1 MYLKPI
7 SFHMEEY
14 KEFFEDPAN
23 DLVKQL
29 EIKLHRGESFY
40 FDVEDYEL
48 IIDHYLM
55 EDDLEK
61 CLLVLQNAM
70 EQHPNTISLSLRQ
83 VQFLI
88 SKNNTEKALRI
99 LKEVEAIDPYNRDIY
114 RTRGDIYSQLQ
125 YYHEAIK
132 EYQKA
137 IDDTEEN
144 LDEIYSNIAYEY
156 ENLHNYDKALEYL
169 KKAIDFNP
177 ENETALFELSFCAEM
192 AEKPQVVVD
201 YLLKYLDRLPYSK
214 AGWFNLGLAY
224 SSLLD
229 HEKAID
235 AYDFVIAIDET
246 FSTAYFNKG
255 NALAT
260 LERYDEALKAYR
272 ETLAFEAPE
281 GLTYYYIGECYEK
294 MNEPERAEEYYRL
307 AIDADPAASDAR
319 VGLGCI
325 LSERGRH
332 SDAITLFKE
341 AIEQTPGDS
350 ETWYLLADE
359 YMETGEIEM
368 AKDGYEKSLSFDVT
382 NPDVWLDYSNA
393 FAEESNYDRAIEILI
408 KGYDNHKESVD
419 FKYRLFDYYLNNHLD
434 DAAFSI
440 LAEALSQDF
449 ASLKQIFEY
458 TPLLR
463 DNESLLDFIVSYRP
477 ADFDFDTFIDETK
490 D

>member
-1 MYLKPI
+1 
-7 SFHMEEY
+7 MEEY
-14 KEFFEDPAN
+14 KEFFEDPASE
-23 DLVKQL
+23 LVKRL
-29 EIKLHRGESFY
+29 EDKLHARESFY
-40 FDVEDYEL
+40 FDVEDYEI
-48 IIDHYLM
+48 IIDHYL
-55 EDDLEK
+55 EVDDLEK
-61 CLLVLQNAM
+61 CFQVLQNAM
-70 EQHPNTISLSLRQ
+70 EQHPNSVSLTLRQ
-83 VQFLI
+83 VQLLI

-201 YLLKYLDRLPYSK
+201 FLLKYLDRYPYAK

-224 SSLLD
+224 SSLFE

-260 LERYDEALKAYR
+260 LERYDEALKSYR
-272 ETLAFEAPE
+272 ETLAFESPE

-294 MNEPERAEEYYRL
+294 MNEPEKAEEYYRL

-332 SDAITLFKE
+332 VDAISLFKE
-341 AIEQTPGDS
+341 ALEQSPIDS
-350 ETWYLLADE
+350 ETMYLLADE
-359 YMETGEIEM
+359 YMETGEIEL
-368 AKDGYEKSLSFDVT
+368 AKEKYKKSLTIDVT

-393 FAEESNYDRAIEILI
+393 FAEEDDYEKAIEILLE
-408 KGYDNHKESVD
+408 GYKFHGESVD
-419 FKYRLFDYYLNNHLD
+419 FKFRLFDYYFHNDQN
-434 DAAFSI
+434 DAAFTI
-440 LAEALSQDF
+440 LTEALLQDF
-449 ASLKQIFEY
+449 AALKQIFEY
-458 TPLLR
+458 TPVMR
-463 DNESLLDFIVSYRP
+463 DNEILLDFIVSYRP
-477 ADFDFDTFIDETK
+477 DDFDFDTFIDDSKE
-490 D
+490 

>member
-1 MYLKPI
+1 
-7 SFHMEEY
+7 MEEY

-23 DLVKQL
+23 ELVERL
-29 EIKLHRGESFY
+29 ENKLHARESFY

-48 IIDHYLM
+48 IIDHYLQ
-55 EDDLEK
+55 EEDLEK
-61 CLLVLQNAM
+61 CFLVLQNAM

-88 SKNNTEKALRI
+88 SKNNTEKALSI
-99 LKEVEAIDPYNRDIY
+99 LKEVEAIEPNNRDIY

-144 LDEIYSNIAYEY
+144 LDEIYANIAYEY

-192 AEKPQVVVD
+192 AEKPIVVVEF
-201 YLLKYLDRLPYSK
+201 LEKYLNRFPYSK

-224 SSLLD
+224 SSMLE

-260 LERYDEALKAYR
+260 LERYDEALKSYR
-272 ETLAFEAPE
+272 ETLAFESPE
-281 GLTYYYIGECYEK
+281 GLTYFYIGECYEK
-294 MNEPERAEEYYRL
+294 MNEPEKAEEYYRL
-307 AIDADPAASDAR
+307 AIEADPAASDAR

-332 SDAITLFKE
+332 NDAITLFKD
-341 AIEQTPGDS
+341 ALEQTSDDN

-359 YMETGEIEM
+359 YMETGETEK
-368 AKDGYEKSLSFDVT
+368 AKEAYEKSLTFDVT

-393 FAEESNYDRAIEILI
+393 FAEENDYARAIEILL
-408 KGYDNHKESVD
+408 KGYEHHKESVD

-440 LAEALSQDF
+440 LAEALIIDF
-449 ASLKQIFEY
+449 AALKQIFEY
-458 TPLLR
+458 TPTLR
-463 DNESLLDFIVSYRP
+463 DNEALLDFIVSYRP
-477 ADFDFDTFIDETK
+477 ADFDFDTFIDEEK

>member
-1 MYLKPI
+1 
-7 SFHMEEY
+7 
-14 KEFFEDPAN
+14 
-23 DLVKQL
+23 L
-29 EIKLHRGESFY
+29 ENKLRAEESFY

-48 IIDHYLM
+48 ILDHYLL

-61 CLLVLQNAM
+61 GFLVLQNAM

-99 LKEVEAIDPYNRDIY
+99 LKEVEAIDPYNRDVY

-125 YYHEAIK
+125 FYHEAIK

-192 AEKPQVVVD
+192 AEKHSVVVE
-201 YLLKYLDRLPYSK
+201 YLLKYLNKFPYSK
-214 AGWFNLGLAY
+214 TGWFNLGLAY
-224 SSLLD
+224 SSLLE

-255 NALAT
+255 NALAA
-260 LERYDEALKAYR
+260 LEKYDDALKSYR
-272 ETLAFEAPE
+272 ETLAFESPE

-294 MNEPERAEEYYRL
+294 MNEPEKAEEYYRM
-307 AIDADPAASDAR
+307 AIEADPAVSDAR

-332 SDAITLFKE
+332 PDAITLFKE
-341 AIEQTPGDS
+341 ALEQIPTDS
-350 ETWYLLADE
+350 ETLYLLADE
-359 YMETGEIEM
+359 YMETGEIEL
-368 AKDGYEKSLSFDVT
+368 AKEGYKKSLSFDVT

-393 FAEESNYDRAIEILI
+393 FAEENDYAQAIEILTQ
-408 KGYDNHKESVD
+408 GYEHHGESID
-419 FKYRLFDYYLNNHLD
+419 FKYRLFDYYLNSQLD
-434 DAAFSI
+434 EAAFTI
-440 LAEALSQDF
+440 LGEALIQDF

-463 DNESLLDFIVSYRP
+463 ENETLLDFIVSYRP
-477 ADFDFDTFIDETK
+477 ADFDFDTFFEESK

>member
-1 MYLKPI
+1 
-7 SFHMEEY
+7 MEEY

-29 EIKLHRGESFY
+29 ENKLHGGESFY

-48 IIDHYLM
+48 IIDHYLQ

-125 YYHEAIK
+125 FYHEAIK

-201 YLLKYLDRLPYSK
+201 YLLKYLDRFPYSK
-214 AGWFNLGLAY
+214 AGWFNLGLAH
-224 SSLLD
+224 SSLLE

-260 LERYDEALKAYR
+260 LERYDEALNAYR
-272 ETLAFEAPE
+272 ETLAFESPE

-294 MNEPERAEEYYRL
+294 MNEPEKAEEYYRL

-332 SDAITLFKE
+332 TDAISLFKE

-368 AKDGYEKSLSFDVT
+368 AKDGYEKSLAFDVT

-408 KGYDNHKESVD
+408 KGYDSHKESVD

-440 LAEALSQDF
+440 LAEALIQDF
-449 ASLKQIFEY
+449 AALKQIFEY

-463 DNESLLDFIVSYRP
+463 DNEALLDFIVSYRP
-477 ADFDFDTFIDETK
+477 EDFDFDAFIDETK

>member
-1 MYLKPI
+1 
-7 SFHMEEY
+7 MEEY
-14 KEFFEDPAN
+14 KEFFEDPAH
-23 DLVKQL
+23 DLVKML
-29 EIKLHRGESFY
+29 ENKLHAGESFY

-48 IIDHYLM
+48 IIDHYLE

-61 CLLVLQNAM
+61 CFLVLQNAM

-99 LKEVEAIDPYNRDIY
+99 LKEVEAIDPYNRDIF

-201 YLLKYLDRLPYSK
+201 FLVKYLDRFPYAK

-224 SSLLD
+224 SSLME

-235 AYDFVIAIDET
+235 AYDYVIAIDET

-260 LERYDEALKAYR
+260 LERYEEALKSYR
-272 ETLAFEAPE
+272 ETLAFESPE

-307 AIDADPAASDAR
+307 AIDADPASSDAR

-341 AIEQTPGDS
+341 ALEQNPNDS
-350 ETWYLLADE
+350 ETLYLLADE
-359 YMETGEIEM
+359 YMETSDIEL
-368 AKDGYEKSLSFDVT
+368 AKACYDKSLSFDVT

-393 FAEESNYDRAIEILI
+393 FAEDNDYDRAIEILL
-408 KGYDNHKESVD
+408 KGYENHYESVD
-419 FKYRLFDYYLNNHLD
+419 FKFRLFDYFYNNRQKE
-434 DAAFSI
+434 AAFTV
-440 LAEALSQDF
+440 LAEALTLDF
-449 ASLKQIFEY
+449 AALKQIFEY

-463 DNESLLDFIVSYRP
+463 DDELLLDFIVSYRP
-477 ADFDFDTFIDETK
+477 ADFDFESLIDESK

>member
-1 MYLKPI
+1 MSLKPI
-7 SFHMEEY
+7 SFYMEEY

-29 EIKLHRGESFY
+29 ENKLHGGESFY
-40 FDVEDYEL
+40 FDVEEYEL
-48 IIDHYLM
+48 IIDHYLQ

-125 YYHEAIK
+125 FYHEAIK

-201 YLLKYLDRLPYSK
+201 YLLKYLDRFPYSK
-214 AGWFNLGLAY
+214 AGWFNLGLAH
-224 SSLLD
+224 SSLLE

-272 ETLAFEAPE
+272 ETLAFESPE

-294 MNEPERAEEYYRL
+294 MNEPEKAEEYYRL

-332 SDAITLFKE
+332 TDAISLFKE

-368 AKDGYEKSLSFDVT
+368 AKDGYEKSLAFDVT

-408 KGYDNHKESVD
+408 KGYDSHKESVD

-440 LAEALSQDF
+440 LAEALIQDF
-449 ASLKQIFEY
+449 AALKQIFEY

-463 DNESLLDFIVSYRP
+463 DNEALLDFIVSYRP
-477 ADFDFDTFIDETK
+477 EDFDFDAFIDETK

>member
-1 MYLKPI
+1 
-7 SFHMEEY
+7 MEEY

-29 EIKLHRGESFY
+29 ENKLHGGESFY

-48 IIDHYLM
+48 IIDHYLQ

-125 YYHEAIK
+125 FYHEAIK

-201 YLLKYLDRLPYSK
+201 YLLKYLDRFPYSK
-214 AGWFNLGLAY
+214 AGWFNLGLAH
-224 SSLLD
+224 SSLLE

-272 ETLAFEAPE
+272 ETLAFESPE

-294 MNEPERAEEYYRL
+294 MNEPEKAEEYYRL

-332 SDAITLFKE
+332 TDAISLFKE

-368 AKDGYEKSLSFDVT
+368 AKDGYEKSLAFDVT

-408 KGYDNHKESVD
+408 KGYDSHKESVD

-434 DAAFSI
+434 DDAFSI
-440 LAEALSQDF
+440 LAEALIQDF

-463 DNESLLDFIVSYRP
+463 DNEALLDFIVSYRP
-477 ADFDFDTFIDETK
+477 EDFDFDAFIDETK

>member
-1 MYLKPI
+1 MSLKPI
-7 SFHMEEY
+7 SFYMEEY

-29 EIKLHRGESFY
+29 ENKLHGGESFY

-48 IIDHYLM
+48 IIDHYLQ

-125 YYHEAIK
+125 FYHEAIK

-201 YLLKYLDRLPYSK
+201 YLLKYLDRFPYSK
-214 AGWFNLGLAY
+214 AGWFNLGLAH
-224 SSLLD
+224 SSLLE

-272 ETLAFEAPE
+272 ETLAFESPE

-294 MNEPERAEEYYRL
+294 MNEPEKAEEYYRL

-332 SDAITLFKE
+332 TDAISLFKE

-368 AKDGYEKSLSFDVT
+368 AKDGYEKSLAFDVT

-408 KGYDNHKESVD
+408 KGYDSHKESVD

-440 LAEALSQDF
+440 LAEALIQDF
-449 ASLKQIFEY
+449 AALKQIFEY

-463 DNESLLDFIVSYRP
+463 DNEALLDFIVSYRP
-477 ADFDFDTFIDETK
+477 EDFDFDAFIDETK

>member
-1 MYLKPI
+1 
-7 SFHMEEY
+7 MEEY

-23 DLVKQL
+23 DLVKRL
-29 EIKLHRGESFY
+29 ENKLHTGESFY

-48 IIDHYLM
+48 ILDHYLQ

-61 CLLVLQNAM
+61 CFLVLQNAM
-70 EQHPNTISLSLRQ
+70 EQHPNTISLTLRQ

-99 LKEVEAIDPYNRDIY
+99 LKEVEAIDPYNKDIF

-125 YYHEAIK
+125 FYHEAIK

-144 LDEIYSNIAYEY
+144 LDEIYSNIAFEY

-177 ENETALFELSFCAEM
+177 ENDSALFELSFCAEM
-192 AEKPQVVVD
+192 AEKPKVVVD
-201 YLLKYLDRLPYSK
+201 YLLKYLDNHPYSK

-224 SSLLD
+224 SSLLE

-235 AYDFVIAIDET
+235 AYDFVLAIDDK

-255 NALAT
+255 NALVA
-260 LERYDEALKAYR
+260 LGRNDEALKCYH
-272 ETLAFEAPE
+272 ETLLFEPVE
-281 GLTYYYIGECYEK
+281 GITYYYIGECYEK
-294 MNEPERAEEYYRL
+294 MDQPEKAEEYYRL
-307 AIDADPAASDAR
+307 AIETDPTVSDAR
-319 VGLGCI
+319 VGLGCV

-332 SDAITLFKE
+332 PEAIALFKE
-341 AIEQTPGDS
+341 ALDQAPDNN

-359 YMETGEIEM
+359 YMETGKIKLAEECY
-368 AKDGYEKSLSFDVT
+368 AKSLSFDVT

-393 FAEESNYDRAIEILI
+393 LAEEYN
-408 KGYDNHKESVD
+408 
-419 FKYRLFDYYLNNHLD
+419 
-434 DAAFSI
+434 
-440 LAEALSQDF
+440 
-449 ASLKQIFEY
+449 
-458 TPLLR
+458 
-463 DNESLLDFIVSYRP
+463 
-477 ADFDFDTFIDETK
+477 
-490 D
+490 

>member
-1 MYLKPI
+1 LFLKPI

-29 EIKLHRGESFY
+29 ENKLHGGESFY

-48 IIDHYLM
+48 IIDHYLQ

-125 YYHEAIK
+125 FYHEAIK

-201 YLLKYLDRLPYSK
+201 YLLKYLDRFPYSK
-214 AGWFNLGLAY
+214 AGWFNLGLAH
-224 SSLLD
+224 SSLLE

-272 ETLAFEAPE
+272 ETLAFESPE

-294 MNEPERAEEYYRL
+294 MNEPEKAEEYYRL

-332 SDAITLFKE
+332 TDAISLFKE

-368 AKDGYEKSLSFDVT
+368 AKDGYEKSLAFDVT

-408 KGYDNHKESVD
+408 KGYDSHKESVD

-434 DAAFSI
+434 DDAFSI
-440 LAEALSQDF
+440 LAEALIQDF

-463 DNESLLDFIVSYRP
+463 DNEALLDFIVSYRP
-477 ADFDFDTFIDETK
+477 EDFDFDAFIDETK